1 MLFKSF
7 DITFKVVEFNL
18 DKDLLVV
25 QFHSSILKT
34 PMGTYPEINLGTKII
49 NFEENVEEQ
58 IVRQCRGLILEAY
71 EKENKNKV
79 SEKTGV
85 TYIEKNLQKIITVE
99 NYDYVLNEKTIES
112 KFSNKP
118 STKINFL

>member
-7 DITFKVVEFNL
+7 DITFKIVEFNL

-25 QFHSSILKT
+25 QFHSSILKN
-34 PMGTYPEINLGTKII
+34 PMGTYPEINLSTKII

-58 IVRQCRGLILEAY
+58 IIRQCRGLILEVY
-71 EKENKNKV
+71 EKENKNKI
-79 SEKTGV
+79 SEKIGV
-85 TYIEKNLQKIITVE
+85 TYLEENLQKIITVE
-99 NYDYVLNEKTIES
+99 NYDYVLNEKTIE
-112 KFSNKP
+112 NKPLNRP